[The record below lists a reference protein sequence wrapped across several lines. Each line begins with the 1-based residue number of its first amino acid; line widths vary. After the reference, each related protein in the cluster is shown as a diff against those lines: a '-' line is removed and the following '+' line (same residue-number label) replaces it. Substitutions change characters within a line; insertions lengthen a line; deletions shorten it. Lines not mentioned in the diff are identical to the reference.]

1 MSRFALS
8 RKEEES
14 IIALCRTEAL
24 RSCETQVSRFSACAE
39 GRTISVSWSC
49 REQFR
54 EMQKCMSPHMSEEKI
69 DAAKV
74 RFFREG
80 GVPKPKPAPSQVAAA
95 FSRSRSNTVSNSA
108 ASDFVD
114 RDRDREE
121 FDHRRHT
128 PHAPTRPVDKE
139 KAEADLNNAIKKA
152 TNPDETAPKQ
162 KHVRKCIVY
171 TWDYRSSASIW
182 SALRV
187 QPLLTDEVQTF
198 KGLITVHKIL
208 QEGHPVTL
216 KEAQNQTGWLE
227 TCARTVGGDATRGY
241 GSLIRAYVKL
251 ILAKL
256 RFHRHHTAFNGLFE
270 YEEYIALRGIDDPNE
285 GFETIMDLMNLQDD
299 IDSFQKLI
307 FAHFRG
313 SANNECRISALVPQV
328 KESYGIYR
336 FIISMLRAM
345 YRRTQ
350 SEDALEPL
358 KERYDAQHFALRKFY
373 YECSN
378 LKYLTGLI
386 NVPKLPQE
394 PPSLL
399 DSGDESQPSLP
410 RRPPPPQAAPPPAA
424 PSAGI
429 DIDEQ
434 RRALEEYERKQ
445 AALVSQREAEAR
457 RLKEEQERQEREFA
471 EQQALQ
477 QQREREAQEQLE
489 RQLREQQLVGM
500 TQGRM
505 AELEREILGLRGQ
518 WERDQMMLERYDA
531 RVKALE
537 GELANVSATIGQ
549 QLSSKDGMIAQLQE
563 QANLWR
569 TKYEALAKLYSQLR
583 NEHLEMLGKYKQ
595 MQLKAASAQ
604 EAIDRMER
612 MERDVK
618 AKNLELADMIR
629 ERDRARYELD
639 RLKGSQKEEVERLK
653 RDLRFAEERFED
665 ASRSKGSEVSTVMS
679 KFNRQIEELEQTLR
693 NKQDRIDDLLSR
705 LDAQSGEADRIRDE
719 KDQEIAIMQ
728 EGMDDT
734 IRQLSGLQLAQGEND
749 EAVNAQIDTLVLDQ
763 EKKFNEIID
772 SILQACAH
780 KVDDAIYEIESPMH
794 DGNANST
801 PEYTLS
807 MIEKATT
814 SATEFAMVFNLFLSR
829 DKGGEHVEV
838 IKTANNLAQAIAEVL
853 GNAKGLSRLAADDA
867 AIDALIQVG
876 RQPGS
881 SALAFLNAITS
892 YRLQG
897 AQPEQRKE
905 VVIRHNME
913 VRNSLQR
920 LASTVEGLKPKAGT
934 NLAKANGDIGD
945 LVESEM
951 QAAAR
956 AIEEATA
963 RLQALMA
970 RPKDNRF
977 SATDLQVHDT
987 ILASALAITSAIAR
1001 LIKAAT
1007 DSQQEIVA
1015 QGKGSSTSTAF
1026 YKRNN
1031 RWTEGLISAAKA
1043 VARATTFLIETAD
1056 GVVSGRNTLEQ
1067 LIVASNEVASAT
1079 AQLVQASR
1087 VKSELM
1093 SRTQEHLELAA
1104 KAVTDACKALVRQVK
1119 AITEEQMKRQDD
1131 FDPDA
1136 MGAHEFKMRE
1146 MECQVEIV
1154 TLEKNLADAR
1164 RRLGVYRRAKYH
1176 DEEDDS

>member
-1 MSRFALS
+1 MLRRADAVLYEQHCDLWDGIHHPSR
-8 RKEEES
+8 
-14 IIALCRTEAL
+14 
-24 RSCETQVSRFSACAE
+24 
-39 GRTISVSWSC
+39 
-49 REQFR
+49 
-54 EMQKCMSPHMSEEKI
+54 
-69 DAAKV
+69 
-74 RFFREG
+74 
-80 GVPKPKPAPSQVAAA
+80 APSTM
-95 FSRSRSNTVSNSA
+95 FGSRNRSAT
-108 ASDFVD
+108 SDYID
-114 RDRDREE
+114 RDTDDYDARPS
-121 FDHRRHT
+121 HV
-128 PHAPTRPVDKE
+128 PHNPTRPVDKD
-139 KAEADLNNAIKKA
+139 KAEAELTNAIKKA

-162 KHVRKCIVY
+162 KHVRKAIVY

-187 QPLLTDEVQTF
+187 QPILSDEVQTF

-208 QEGHPVTL
+208 QEGHPITL
-216 KEAQNQTGWLE
+216 KEAQNQTSWLE
-227 TCARTVGGDATRGY
+227 TCARTVGGDVSRGY

-256 RFHRHHTAFNGLFE
+256 KFHRHHTAFNGLFE

-299 IDSFQKLI
+299 IDAFQKLI

-345 YRRTQ
+345 YRRTD
-350 SEDALEPL
+350 SMDALEPL
-358 KERYDAQHFALRKFY
+358 KERYDHQHFALRKFY

-386 NVPKLPQE
+386 NVPKLPQD
-394 PPSLL
+394 PPSLI
-399 DSGDESQPSLP
+399 DSGDTPDLP
-410 RRPPPPQAAPPPAA
+410 RRPPTQAPKQQQPTPPPAP

-429 DIDEQ
+429 DIEEQ

-445 AALVSQREAEAR
+445 AALVAQREADAR
-457 RLKEEQERQEREFA
+457 RLREDQERQEREFA
-471 EQQALQ
+471 EQQRLQ
-477 QQREREAQEQLE
+477 QQREREAQEALE
-489 RQLREQQLVGM
+489 RQLREQQMMGM
-500 TQGRM
+500 SQGRI

-537 GELANVSATIGQ
+537 GELANVSATIQQ
-549 QLSSKDGMIAQLQE
+549 QLSSKDQMLQQLQD
-563 QANLWR
+563 QVTLWR
-569 TKYEALAKLYSQLR
+569 NKYEALAKLYSQLR

-595 MQLKAASAQ
+595 MQLKANSAQ
-604 EAIDRMER
+604 EAIDKMER

-618 AKNLELADMIR
+618 AKNLELADMMR
-629 ERDRARYELD
+629 ERDRARFDLD
-639 RLKGSQKEEVERLK
+639 RVKSSQKEEVERLK

-665 ASRSKGSEVSTVMS
+665 ASRSKGSEVSTVMN
-679 KFNRQIEELEQTLR
+679 KFNRQIDELETSLR
-693 NKQDRIDDLLSR
+693 NKQDRIDELLSK
-705 LDAQSGEADRIRDE
+705 LDDQRGEADRVREE

-734 IRQLSGLQLAQGEND
+734 IRQLSELQVTQGVAD
-749 EAVNAQIDTLVLDQ
+749 EAVNAQIDNLVLDQ
-763 EKKFNEIID
+763 EKKFNDIID

-780 KVDDAIYEIESPMH
+780 KVDDALYELESPMH
-794 DGNANST
+794 DGNQNST

-814 SATEFAMVFNLFLSR
+814 TATEFAMVFDLFLSR

-838 IKTANNLAQAIAEVL
+838 IKTANNFAQALAEVL
-853 GNAKGLSRLAADDA
+853 SNTKGLSRLARDDA
-867 AIDALIQVG
+867 AIDALTQAGKV
-876 RQPGS
+876 PGS
-881 SALAFLNAITS
+881 AAVRFFNAVQS

-897 AQPEQRKE
+897 AQPDARKDI
-905 VVIRHNME
+905 VIRNNME
-913 VRNSLQR
+913 VRSALQK
-920 LASTVEGLKPKAGT
+920 LATAVEGLKPKAGAN
-934 NLAKANGDIGD
+934 NLAKASGDLND

-956 AIEEATA
+956 AIEAATE

-970 RPKDNRF
+970 RPKDARQ
-977 SATDLQVHDT
+977 SATDLQVHDA
-987 ILASALAITSAIAR
+987 ILASALAITNAIGR

-1007 DSQQEIVA
+1007 DSQHEIVA
-1015 QGKGSSTSTAF
+1015 QGKGSSSSTAF
-1026 YKRNN
+1026 YKRNH

-1056 GVVSGRNTLEQ
+1056 GVISGTKTLEQ

-1093 SRTQEHLELAA
+1093 SQTQEHLERAA
-1104 KAVTDACKALVRQVK
+1104 KAVTDACRALVRQVK
-1119 AITEEQMKRQDD
+1119 AITEEQLRRDDD

-1136 MGAHEFKMRE
+1136 MNAHEFKLRE
-1146 MECQVEIV
+1146 MEVQVEIV
-1154 TLEKNLADAR
+1154 TLEKNLSDAR
-1164 RRLGVYRRAKYH
+1164 RRLGAYRRSHYH
-1176 DEEDDS
+1176 AEE